1 MGYAERILETHP
13 LPAQVDR
20 EVLARCI
27 EACVEC
33 AQTCTACA
41 DASLAEEDVV
51 ELRRC
56 IRLCLDCADICDAT
70 GRILTRQTDYD
81 ATTAKAQLQSC
92 RQACVTCGEEC
103 ERHAEY
109 HAHCTICAAEC
120 RRCQDACNQL
130 LALMS

>member
-41 DASLAEEDVV
+41 DASLAEEGVV

-56 IRLCLDCADICDAT
+56 IRLCLDCADICDVTA
-70 GRILTRQTDYD
+70 RVLTRQTDYD
-81 ATTAKAQLQSC
+81 ATTAKAQVESC

-103 ERHAEY
+103 ERHAEH
-109 HAHCTICAAEC
+109 HAHCKICAAEC
-120 RRCQDACNQL
+120 RRCQDACDQL
-130 LALMS
+130 LALMR